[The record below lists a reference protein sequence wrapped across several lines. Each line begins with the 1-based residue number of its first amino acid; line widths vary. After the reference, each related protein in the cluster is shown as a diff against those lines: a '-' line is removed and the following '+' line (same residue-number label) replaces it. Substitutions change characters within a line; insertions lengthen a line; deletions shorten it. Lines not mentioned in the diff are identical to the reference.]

1 MIQIGLII
9 DSKQQSI
16 ISRLIIG
23 SVAITKAMFGN
34 SVDESTFFRNTLGK
48 TSSILVLT
56 LSMTG
61 FLLFTS
67 YTSVFTS
74 VLAVKELKIPFQS
87 LTELAALSEFKL
99 RTFPKGSTKTDIQ
112 KKAEDN
118 KAITKAITDFIEP
131 HHADIG
137 STIEDHSAWLNQN
150 KGPNIGLLYEKDVF
164 NSIVTS

>member
-1 MIQIGLII
+1 MGLII

-16 ISRLIIG
+16 INRLVLG
-23 SVAITKAMFGN
+23 VVAITKAMFGN

-112 KKAEDN
+112 KKAEGNTDITR
-118 KAITKAITDFIEP
+118 AINDFIKP
-131 HHADIG
+131 HYAYVG
-137 STIEDHSAWLNQN
+137 ATIEDHSAWLIQN
-150 KGPNIGLLYEKDVF
+150 KGPNVGLLYEKDVY